1 MTNNLQSILGELKE
15 ILLKET
21 IIIDSGNTF
30 LLTRSARDKI
40 RILSDLENY
49 QSNDRNP
56 NNNKASQ
63 IELTETRKL
72 LKANLDKLQLRVNA
86 IGEITKTI
94 EDGIIESES
103 DGTYDI
109 KGFRGYAV

>member
-1 MTNNLQSILGELKE
+1 MINSLQSILGELKE
-15 ILLKET
+15 VLLKET
-21 IIIDSGNTF
+21 EIIDSGNTV

-40 RILSDLENY
+40 RILSELESY
-49 QSNDRNP
+49 LSNGQNP
-56 NNNKASQ
+56 IDAENSQ
-63 IELTETRKL
+63 DELLETRNL

-94 EDGIIESES
+94 EDGILDSES

-109 KGFRGYAV
+109 KSYRGYAV

>member
-1 MTNNLQSILGELKE
+1 MANNLQSILGELKE
-15 ILLKET
+15 VLLKET
-21 IIIDSGNTF
+21 KIIDSGNTL

-49 QSNDRNP
+49 QTNGHNP
-56 NNNKASQ
+56 NENKFSQ

-72 LKANLDKLQLRVNA
+72 LKANLDKLKLRVNA

-109 KGFRGYAV
+109 KSIRGYTV